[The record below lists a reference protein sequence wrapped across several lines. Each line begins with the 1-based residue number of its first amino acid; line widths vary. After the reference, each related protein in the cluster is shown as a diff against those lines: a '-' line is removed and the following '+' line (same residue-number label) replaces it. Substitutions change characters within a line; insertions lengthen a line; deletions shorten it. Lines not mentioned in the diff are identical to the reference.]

1 MGELFSLFAVYI
13 TIFLFGMT
21 VMRTGLV
28 NLSQDRLKMTLMKM
42 TSSPLKGLLVGTV
55 VTAVLQ
61 SSSAVMV
68 MTVGLVAAG
77 YLTFKQSIGII
88 LGTNIGTCFT
98 TELIAFNITSAVIPL
113 LIVGVILLNL
123 RKHITYCL
131 GCVSFGLGCIF
142 VAMEGLEKLAY
153 PIASIPTAYEFLQL
167 TNENN
172 LIAVGVGAV
181 LSALIQSSTATT
193 AIAMGF
199 MNDNIL
205 ALQAGIGIVLGANI
219 GTCLTAIL
227 ASIGASRPAKL
238 VAFAH
243 IWLNILGVL
252 VFIPFIGWLGGLSAS
267 LTTIPNLQLA
277 HAGTI
282 FNIIS
287 SLAVLPFVALF
298 TKFITILHGDV
309 KVRM

>member
-28 NLSQDRLKMTLMKM
+28 NLSEDRLKMTLMKM
-42 TSSPLKGLLVGTV
+42 TSSPFKGMLVGTL
-55 VTAVLQ
+55 VTAILQ

-77 YLTFKQSIGII
+77 YLTFKQSIGVI

-98 TELIAFNITSAVIPL
+98 TEIIAFNITSAVFPL
-113 LIVGVILLNL
+113 LILGVILLNT
-123 RKHITYCL
+123 RKHIAYCL
-131 GCVSFGLGCIF
+131 GCASFGLGCIF
-142 VAMEGLEKLAY
+142 VAMQGLEKLAY
-153 PIASIPTAYEFLQL
+153 PIASIPSAYNFLQL
-167 TNENN
+167 TNEHN
-172 LIAVGVGAV
+172 LIAIGVGAA

-199 MNDNIL
+199 INDQVL
-205 ALQAGIGIVLGANI
+205 ALPAGIGIILGANI
-219 GTCLTAIL
+219 GTCLTAFL
-227 ASIGASRPAKL
+227 ASVGASRPAKL

-243 IWLNILGVL
+243 IWLNIIGVL
-252 VFIPFIGWLGGLSAS
+252 VFFPFIGWLGSVSAS
-267 LTTIPNLQLA
+267 LTTLPNLQLA

-287 SLAVLPFVALF
+287 SLAVLPFVAIF
-298 TKFITILHGDV
+298 SKFITSLHG
-309 KVRM
+309 RPA

>member
-13 TIFLFGMT
+13 AIFLFGMT

-42 TSSPLKGLLVGTV
+42 TSTPLKGLLVGTII
-55 VTAVLQ
+55 TAILQ

-98 TELIAFNITSAVIPL
+98 TEIIAFNITSAVIPL
-113 LIVGVILLNL
+113 LIIGVILLNT
-123 RKHITYCL
+123 RKHIAYCL

-142 VAMEGLEKLAY
+142 VAMQGLEKLAY
-153 PIASIPTAYEFLQL
+153 PIASIPTAYNFLQL
-167 TNENN
+167 TNEHN

-181 LSALIQSSTATT
+181 LSAIIQSSTATT

-199 MNDNIL
+199 MSDEIL
-205 ALQAGIGIVLGANI
+205 ALPAGIGIILGANI
-219 GTCLTAIL
+219 GTCLTAFL

-243 IWLNILGVL
+243 IWLNIIGVL
-252 VFIPFIGWLGGLSAS
+252 VFFPFIGWLGSVSAS
-267 LTTIPNLQLA
+267 LTTLPNLQLA

-282 FNIIS
+282 FNVIS

-298 TKFITILHGDV
+298 SAFITKLHGNV
-309 KVRM
+309 KFKM